1 MEDNN
6 ELNKYRICSAH
17 KKWFRKLENTMLE
30 IYWLERLMIKKQL
43 SLAMI
48 FDMDQMAA
56 RVGDPEFAKLI
67 ENDVESHDFYVLQ
80 EMKPPSE

>member
-1 MEDNN
+1 MISKVG
-6 ELNKYRICSAH
+6 KYDAGNILVGKVND
-17 KKWFRKLENTMLE
+17 KKA
-30 IYWLERLMIKKQL
+30 IVIGYD
-43 SLAMI
+43 

>member
-1 MEDNN
+1 
-6 ELNKYRICSAH
+6 
-17 KKWFRKLENTMLE
+17 MLE

>member
-1 MEDNN
+1 
-6 ELNKYRICSAH
+6 
-17 KKWFRKLENTMLE
+17 MLE

-80 EMKPPSE
+80 EMKLPSE

>member
-1 MEDNN
+1 MISKVG
-6 ELNKYRICSAH
+6 KYDAGNILVGKVND
-17 KKWFRKLENTMLE
+17 KKAIVIR
-30 IYWLERLMIKKQL
+30 YD
-43 SLAMI
+43 

>member
-1 MEDNN
+1 VISKVG
-6 ELNKYRICSAH
+6 KYDAGNILVGKVND
-17 KKWFRKLENTMLE
+17 KKA
-30 IYWLERLMIKKQL
+30 IVIGYD
-43 SLAMI
+43 

>member
-1 MEDNN
+1 M
-6 ELNKYRICSAH
+6 
-17 KKWFRKLENTMLE
+17 ENTMLE

>member
-1 MEDNN
+1 MISKVG
-6 ELNKYRICSAH
+6 KYDAGNILVGKVND
-17 KKWFRKLENTMLE
+17 KKE
-30 IYWLERLMIKKQL
+30 IVIGYD
-43 SLAMI
+43 

>member
-1 MEDNN
+1 VISKVG
-6 ELNKYRICSAH
+6 KYDAGNILVGKVND
-17 KKWFRKLENTMLE
+17 KKA
-30 IYWLERLMIKKQL
+30 IVIGYD
-43 SLAMI
+43 

-80 EMKPPSE
+80 EMKLPSE

>member
-1 MEDNN
+1 
-6 ELNKYRICSAH
+6 
-17 KKWFRKLENTMLE
+17 
-30 IYWLERLMIKKQL
+30 MIKKQL

>member
-1 MEDNN
+1 MISKVG
-6 ELNKYRICSAH
+6 KYDAGNILVGKVND
-17 KKWFRKLENTMLE
+17 KKA
-30 IYWLERLMIKKQL
+30 IVIGYD
-43 SLAMI
+43 

-80 EMKPPSE
+80 EMKLPSE